1 MLHCFNYS
9 SFVYIYIHIYI
20 YIYIYIVTKIPA
32 LSALLV
38 EFLSGIVNLIV
49 PRSPLAHWE
58 LLSTIAWR
66 LASPT
71 AFSRFF
77 FSYHIW

>member
-1 MLHCFNYS
+1 MVLGVGDAIASMLHCFNHS
-9 SFVYIYIHIYI
+9 SSPLSFLH
-20 YIYIYIVTKIPA
+20 IYIVTKIPA

-58 LLSTIAWR
+58 LLFTVAWR

-71 AFSRFF
+71 AFRPCLG
-77 FSYHIW
+77 